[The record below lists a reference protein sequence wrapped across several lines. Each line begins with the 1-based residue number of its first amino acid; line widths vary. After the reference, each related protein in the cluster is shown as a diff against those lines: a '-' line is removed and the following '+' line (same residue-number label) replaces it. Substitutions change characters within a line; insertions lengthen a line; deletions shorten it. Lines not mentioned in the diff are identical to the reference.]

1 MGKDPSEL
9 RTEIEE
15 TRGRVGEEVD
25 ALSYKTDVGARVG
38 DYVGEKKEAV
48 TSKLSGAMDVATT
61 PIPDRAQMR
70 RARVTAEQNP
80 LGLAIGG
87 AAVGFVLGLLLPSTR
102 MEDEKLG
109 PASGKVGEVARE
121 GWEQGKQ
128 VAQETAQGAVEAA
141 KESGS
146 RHSEELS
153 SSLKEQLPGQQEQE
167 QQRPHEQEQQQ
178 QQRGQQTAHK
188 QPRSRAPRQRS
199 GT

>member
-38 DYVGEKKEAV
+38 DYVGERKEAV
-48 TSKLSGAMDVATT
+48 TSKLSGAKDVATK

-109 PASGKVGEVARE
+109 PASEKVGEVARE

-128 VAQETAQGAVEAA
+128 VAQETAQGAVDAA
-141 KESGS
+141 KASGS
-146 RHSEELS
+146 RHGEELS
-153 SSLKEQLPGQQEQE
+153 STLQDLPGEQE
-167 QQRPHEQEQQQ
+167 DEQEPQRQQQPRPAQQQ
-178 QQRGQQTAHK
+178 QS
-188 QPRSRAPRQRS
+188 RS
-199 GT
+199 